1 MDKRADEIRSV
12 AFPTL
17 TDDQISFLR
26 RYGNVRKTEAGQTL
40 FREGDRSYDFI
51 VILEGEV
58 EIAEHFGGETRT
70 IAVHGARRFLGEMN
84 MLTGQSV
91 YLSAITRE
99 AGEVLAI
106 SPENL
111 KKIITEEPTLS
122 DTIVKAFLA
131 RRTVLMQAGTGMRII
146 GSRRSRDAQRLREFA
161 VRNRLPYAWI
171 ELEEDEGAGAL
182 LERFGA
188 RPQET
193 PVAIWLDQKVLKN
206 PSNAELA
213 RAIGLDVD
221 TSGEQTY
228 DLIVVGA
235 GPAGLAAAVYGAS
248 EGLATLS
255 LEAVALGG
263 QAGTSS
269 RIENYLGFPAGL
281 SGSELAS
288 RALVQAD
295 KFGARTTVP
304 QEAVGL
310 RRENG
315 HFIVA
320 LSEGG
325 EVAGRSVI
333 VTTGARYRRLEVP
346 RLELFEGSSIHY
358 AATEAEAQMCR
369 GNEVAVVGGGNSA
382 GQAAVFL
389 AGRVAKVYL
398 LIRGDDLGK
407 SMSRYLTD
415 RIETTPNIELLLRTG
430 VRELAGDGELEGIL
444 VEDHRSGERR
454 ALEARALFVFIGA
467 EANTGWLEGTVD
479 LDERGFVPTG
489 SMLDPSSLDPRDW
502 QSRQPFLLESSLPG
516 VFAAGDVR
524 SGSVKRVASA
534 VGEGSMAVRFV
545 HQYLAEVS
553 GGQGIDARSPG
564 R

>member
-1 MDKRADEIRSV
+1 MDNRADGIQSS

-17 TDDQISFLR
+17 ADDQIEFLR
-26 RYGNVRKTEAGQTL
+26 RYGEVRKIEPGQVL

-58 EIAEHFGGETRT
+58 EIVDNFEGEART
-70 IAVHGARRFLGEMN
+70 IAVHGACRFLGEMN

-91 YLSAITRE
+91 YLSAVMRE
-99 AGEVLAI
+99 SGEVLAI
-106 SPENL
+106 PPEKL
-111 KKIITEEPTLS
+111 KAIITEEPTLS
-122 DTIVKAFLA
+122 DIILKAFLA
-131 RRTVLMQAGTGMRII
+131 RRSVLMRVGTGLRIV
-146 GSRRSRDAQRLREFA
+146 GSRRSKDALRLREFA
-161 VRNRLPYAWI
+161 VRNRLPHRWI
-171 ELEEDEGAGAL
+171 ELEEDGGAEAL
-182 LERFGA
+182 LGRFGVQ
-188 RPQET
+188 PQET
-193 PVAIWLDQKVLKN
+193 PVAIWLGEKVLKN

-213 RAIGLDVD
+213 RTIGLDVD
-221 TSGEQTY
+221 TSREQMY
-228 DLIVVGA
+228 EIIVVGA

-281 SGSELAS
+281 SGAELAS

-295 KFGARTTVP
+295 KFGARITVP

-310 RRENG
+310 RRENN
-315 HFIVA
+315 HYMVT

-333 VTTGARYRRLEVP
+333 VATGARYRRLDIP
-346 RLELFEGSSIHY
+346 RLERFEGVSVHY

-389 AGRVAKVYL
+389 ADRVAKVYL
-398 LIRGDDLGK
+398 LIRGGDLGK
-407 SMSRYLTD
+407 SMSRYLID
-415 RIETTPNIELLLRTG
+415 RIEKTDNIELLSHIG
-430 VRELAGDGELEGIL
+430 VRELMGDGALEGVV
-444 VEDHRSGERR
+444 VEDNRSGERR
-454 ALEARALFVFIGA
+454 ILRARALFVFIGA
-467 EANTGWLEGTVD
+467 EANTGWLKGTIA

-489 SMLDPSSLDPRDW
+489 RTLDRSALDSQTW
-502 QSRQPFLLESSLPG
+502 NGLSREPFMLESSQPG
-516 VFAAGDVR
+516 IFAVGDVR

-545 HQYLAEVS
+545 HQYLAEMS
-553 GGQGIDARSPG
+553 APQRS
-564 R
+564 RVT

>member
-1 MDKRADEIRSV
+1 MNNRTDGIQSS

-17 TDDQISFLR
+17 ADDQIEFLR
-26 RYGNVRKTEAGQTL
+26 RYGEVRKIEPGQVL

-58 EIAEHFGGETRT
+58 EIVDNFAGEART
-70 IAVHGARRFLGEMN
+70 IVVHGERRFLGEMN

-91 YLSAITRE
+91 YLSAVMRE
-99 AGEVLAI
+99 SGEVLAI
-106 SPENL
+106 TPEKL
-111 KKIITEEPTLS
+111 KAIITEEPTLS
-122 DTIVKAFLA
+122 DIILKAFLA
-131 RRTVLMQAGTGMRII
+131 RRSVLMRVGTGLRIV
-146 GSRRSRDAQRLREFA
+146 GSRRSKDALRLREFA
-161 VRNRLPYAWI
+161 VRNRLPHRWI
-171 ELEEDEGAGAL
+171 ELEEDERAGAL
-182 LERFGA
+182 LERFGLQ
-188 RPQET
+188 PQET
-193 PVAIWLDQKVLKN
+193 PVAIWLGEKVLKN

-213 RAIGLDVD
+213 RTIGLDVD
-221 TSGEQTY
+221 TSRDQIYEI
-228 DLIVVGA
+228 IVVGA

-281 SGSELAS
+281 SGAELAS
-288 RALVQAD
+288 RSLVQAD

-310 RRENG
+310 RSENN
-315 HFIVA
+315 HYRVT
-320 LSEGG
+320 LSEGD

-333 VTTGARYRRLEVP
+333 VATGARYRRLDIP
-346 RLELFEGSSIHY
+346 RLERFEGVSVHY

-389 AGRVAKVYL
+389 AERVAKVYL
-398 LIRGDDLGK
+398 LIRGGDLGK
-407 SMSRYLTD
+407 SMSRYLID
-415 RIETTPNIELLLRTG
+415 RIERTDNIELLSHVG
-430 VRELAGDGELEGIL
+430 VSELVGDGALEGTV
-444 VEDHRSGERR
+444 VEDNRSGERR
-454 ALEARALFVFIGA
+454 TLRARALFVFIGA
-467 EANTGWLEGTVD
+467 EANTAWLKRTIA

-489 SMLDPSSLDPRDW
+489 RALDRSALD
-502 QSRQPFLLESSLPG
+502 SRVWDGLSREPFMLESSLPG
-516 VFAAGDVR
+516 VFAVGDVR

-545 HQYLAEVS
+545 HQYLAEMNAL
-553 GGQGIDARSPG
+553 QRS
-564 R
+564 RVT

>member
-1 MDKRADEIRSV
+1 MNNRTDGIQSS

-17 TDDQISFLR
+17 ADDQIEFLR
-26 RYGNVRKTEAGQTL
+26 RYGEVRKIEPGQVL

-58 EIAEHFGGETRT
+58 EIVDNFAGEART
-70 IAVHGARRFLGEMN
+70 IVVHGERRFLGEMN
-84 MLTGQSV
+84 MLTGQAV
-91 YLSAITRE
+91 YLSAVMRE
-99 AGEVLAI
+99 SGEVLAI
-106 SPENL
+106 TPEKL
-111 KKIITEEPTLS
+111 KAIITEEPTLS
-122 DTIVKAFLA
+122 DIILKAFLA
-131 RRTVLMQAGTGMRII
+131 RRSVLMRVGTGLRIV
-146 GSRRSRDAQRLREFA
+146 GSRRSKDALRLREFA
-161 VRNRLPYAWI
+161 VRNRLPHRWI
-171 ELEEDEGAGAL
+171 ELEEDERAGAL
-182 LERFGA
+182 LERFGLQ
-188 RPQET
+188 PQET
-193 PVAIWLDQKVLKN
+193 PVAIWLGEKVLKN

-213 RAIGLDVD
+213 RTIGLDVD
-221 TSGEQTY
+221 TSRDQIYEI
-228 DLIVVGA
+228 IVVGA

-281 SGSELAS
+281 SGAELAS
-288 RALVQAD
+288 RSLVQAD

-310 RRENG
+310 RSENN
-315 HFIVA
+315 HYRVT
-320 LSEGG
+320 LSEGD

-333 VTTGARYRRLEVP
+333 VATGARYRRLDIP
-346 RLELFEGSSIHY
+346 RLERFEGVSVHY

-389 AGRVAKVYL
+389 AERVAKVYL
-398 LIRGDDLGK
+398 LIRGGDLGK
-407 SMSRYLTD
+407 SMSRYLID
-415 RIETTPNIELLLRTG
+415 RIERTDNIELLSHVG
-430 VRELAGDGELEGIL
+430 VSELVGDGALEGTV
-444 VEDHRSGERR
+444 VEDNRSGERR
-454 ALEARALFVFIGA
+454 TLRARALFVFIGA
-467 EANTGWLEGTVD
+467 EANTAWLKRTIA

-489 SMLDPSSLDPRDW
+489 RALDRSALD
-502 QSRQPFLLESSLPG
+502 SRVWDGLSREPFMLESSLPG
-516 VFAAGDVR
+516 VFAVGDVR

-545 HQYLAEVS
+545 HQYLAEMNAL
-553 GGQGIDARSPG
+553 QRS
-564 R
+564 RVT